1 MLNGIAERAAGSC
14 IGRRVPRRDCRSNAR
29 SGLEQAAADERRQRF
44 LCGVRIDLQLLAER
58 SDRWKAIARTQ
69 LPCDDCF
76 RDSEHD
82 LIVQRAT
89 GTDRDAER

>member
-1 MLNGIAERAAGSC
+1 MLNGVAERAAESC
-14 IGRRVPRRDCRSNAR
+14 IGRRVPRRDCRSNTR
-29 SGLEQAAADERRQRF
+29 SGLEQASTDERRQRL

-69 LPCDDCF
+69 LSGDDCF

-89 GTDRDAER
+89 RTNRDAER